1 MFELVFYQIYD
12 KLCLYINSKRKK
24 IRQLATMVENTDEAL
39 LKLVGSRIKSLRKDR
54 KLSLRDLAYKIGM
67 EPSNLSVIEN
77 GKSNPQLLTFARI
90 SATFG
95 IQLRDLF
102 DIEFDFQLFI
112 EKPTAYTPRKHS

>member
-1 MFELVFYQIYD
+1 
-12 KLCLYINSKRKK
+12 
-24 IRQLATMVENTDEAL
+24 MVENTDEAL

-77 GKSNPQLLTFARI
+77 GKSNPQLLTYARI
-90 SATFG
+90 SATLG
-95 IQLRDLF
+95 VQLMDLF

-112 EKPTAYTPRKHS
+112 EQATTYTPRKHS

>member
-1 MFELVFYQIYD
+1 
-12 KLCLYINSKRKK
+12 
-24 IRQLATMVENTDEAL
+24 MVENTDEAL

-77 GKSNPQLLTFARI
+77 GKSNPQLLTYARI
-90 SATFG
+90 SATLG
-95 IQLRDLF
+95 IRLRDLF